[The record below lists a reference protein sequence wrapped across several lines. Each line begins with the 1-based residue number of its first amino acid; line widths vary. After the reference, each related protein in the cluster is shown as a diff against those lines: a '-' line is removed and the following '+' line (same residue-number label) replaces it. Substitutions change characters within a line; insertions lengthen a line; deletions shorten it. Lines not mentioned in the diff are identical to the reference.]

1 MEAPTGGTGTDMDD
15 WRDGIFEAIKA
26 AGVTQVAYVPD
37 AGHSRLI
44 ERSIEDNDLRAVSLT
59 TEEEG
64 VALLAGAWLGGAK
77 GVLLLQSSGVGNCV
91 NMLSLARTCAF
102 PLVMLVTM
110 RGEWGEFNSWQKPMG
125 TTTQAHLEL
134 CGATCYRCDRPEDVR
149 ETVESAF
156 RFAYFTNSIAAVLL
170 GQRLIGAK
178 VFEEPV
184 AC

>member
-1 MEAPTGGTGTDMDD
+1 MDD
-15 WRDGIFEAIKA
+15 WRDGIFEAVKA
-26 AGVTQVAYVPD
+26 AGATQVAYVPD

-91 NMLSLARTCAF
+91 NMLSLARTCESRRPAAS
-102 PLVMLVTM
+102 LGVTT
-110 RGEWGEFNSWQKPMG
+110 R
-125 TTTQAHLEL
+125 AHLEL
-134 CGATCYRCDRPEDVR
+134 CGATCYRCDRPEDAP

-156 RFAYFTNSIAAVLL
+156 RFAYYTNSIAAVLL

-178 VFEEPV
+178 VFEEPEP
-184 AC
+184 C